1 MAPNRLPR
9 IEFRFPLIRPAA
21 CRRSYPASMK
31 LTQFAFAAML
41 VLLMVAG
48 YLTVK
53 SDLKSDLDSR
63 QDAQNDFNK
72 EVLAR
77 MEDIAKK
84 QTAPAPVAT
93 AQPAVPVLAAPM
105 PAALPQ
111 PPVNP
116 AAAEALAAAAAIS
129 STAPLAPA
137 NDPRMLEDERKVLN
151 PGVTDRVAEDSLN
164 LPATL
169 EGQPL
174 TTIQRRIAAAPA
186 IARVKQYAV
195 KEGMLVL
202 DRGTNVGLKAGDMFS
217 LRRQAAAIGRVRIS
231 ETIEASECVADIMPN
246 SMPPGMLP
254 EAGDE
259 VIQFDP

>member
-1 MAPNRLPR
+1 
-9 IEFRFPLIRPAA
+9 
-21 CRRSYPASMK
+21 MK
-31 LTQFAFAAML
+31 LTQFAFAAIL

-53 SDLKSDLDSR
+53 SDLDSR
-63 QDAQNDFNK
+63 QDDFNK
-72 EVLAR
+72 EILAR
-77 MEDIAKK
+77 IDDIAKK
-84 QTAPAPVAT
+84 QVTPPPVAVPPVAVPPAPMVPATPVVA
-93 AQPAVPVLAAPM
+93 AVPP
-105 PAALPQ
+105 
-111 PPVNP
+111 PPVSP
-116 AAAEALAAAAAIS
+116 AAAEALAAAAAIP
-129 STAPLAPA
+129 STAPLAPE

-151 PGVTDRVAEDSLN
+151 LGATDRVAEDSLT
-164 LPATL
+164 LPATM

-217 LRRQAAAIGRVRIS
+217 LRRKAAAIGRVRIS
-231 ETIEASECVADIMPN
+231 ETIETAESVADIMPN

>member
-1 MAPNRLPR
+1 
-9 IEFRFPLIRPAA
+9 
-21 CRRSYPASMK
+21 MK
-31 LTQFAFAAML
+31 LTQFAFAAIL
-41 VLLMVAG
+41 VLLLVAG

-53 SDLKSDLDSR
+53 SDLDGRLNEQK
-63 QDAQNDFNK
+63 DFNRDL
-72 EVLAR
+72 LAR
-77 MEDIAKK
+77 MDDLAKK
-84 QTAPAPVAT
+84 QPVPAPVVAPL
-93 AQPAVPVLAAPM
+93 PAVPVPAAPM
-105 PAALPQ
+105 SSAIPG

-116 AAAEALAAAAAIS
+116 AAAEALAAAAAIPA
-129 STAPLAPA
+129 TAALAPE

-151 PGVTDRVAEDSLN
+151 LGAADRVAEDSLT
-164 LPATL
+164 LPASV
-169 EGQPL
+169 EGRTL

-202 DRGTNVGLKAGDMFS
+202 DRGTNVGLKPGDQFA
-217 LRRQAAAIGRVRIS
+217 LRRKTAQIGRLRIS
-231 ETIEASECVADIMPN
+231 ETIETGECVADIMPN

>member
-1 MAPNRLPR
+1 
-9 IEFRFPLIRPAA
+9 
-21 CRRSYPASMK
+21 MK
-31 LTQFAFAAML
+31 LTQFAFAAIL

-53 SDLKSDLDSR
+53 SDLDSR
-63 QDAQNDFNK
+63 QDDFNK
-72 EVLAR
+72 EITAR
-77 MEDIAKK
+77 IDDIAKK
-84 QTAPAPVAT
+84 QIVPPPVVVPPVAVPVPAAPVA
-93 AQPAVPVLAAPM
+93 AAM
-105 PAALPQ
+105 PA
-111 PPVNP
+111 PPVSP
-116 AAAEALAAAAAIS
+116 AAAEALAAAAAIPS
-129 STAPLAPA
+129 PARLAPE

-151 PGVTDRVAEDSLN
+151 LGGTDRVAEDSLN
-164 LPATL
+164 LPETIQ
-169 EGQPL
+169 GQPL

-186 IARVKQYAV
+186 IARVKQYAA

-217 LRRQAAAIGRVRIS
+217 LRRQTAAIGRVRIS
-231 ETIEASECVADIMPN
+231 ETIETGECVADILPN